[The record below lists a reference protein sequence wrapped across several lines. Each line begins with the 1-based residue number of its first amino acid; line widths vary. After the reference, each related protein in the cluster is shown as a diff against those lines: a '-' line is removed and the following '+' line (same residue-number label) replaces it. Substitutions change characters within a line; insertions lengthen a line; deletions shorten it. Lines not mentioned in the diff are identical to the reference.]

1 MPTYKMVSSD
11 YPSNTFTKLT
21 CYAKNGTSAQFEL
34 HLPLPNQITYQ
45 TSFDWSAEDVPV
57 VAQKAI
63 DTFVKKSAVGLPTME
78 TAESGFIEAMKDIG
92 ETSLDSLKKMFIM
105 GMSRMFTGGEGAGK
119 YFLQSKYGVAY
130 NPNKH
135 LFFNGIDHR
144 PLTVSFDIIPQNASQ
159 ATQCAQGIKQM
170 RVAASPS
177 YNDTQAF
184 FNYPSYF
191 SLDAVVN
198 GTTVLQYN
206 KFAITA
212 INTNLSPNGMMSWH
226 ADGKPVAYTLEISG
240 IEAEIATSDVETK
253 RKFLGA

>member
-21 CYAKNGTSAQFEL
+21 CYAKGGTNAQFEL

-45 TSFDWSAEDVPV
+45 TSFDWSAEEVPL
-57 VAQKAI
+57 VAQTLI
-63 DTFVKKSAVGLPTME
+63 DSYYKKSAVGLTLDQAQDGFVETMKQ
-78 TAESGFIEAMKDIG
+78 AGDQA
-92 ETSLDSLKKMFIM
+92 LDSLKRMFVM
-105 GMSRMFTGGEGAGK
+105 GVSRMFTGGEGAGK
-119 YFLQSKYGVAY
+119 YFFQTGFGVAY

-144 PLTVSFDIIPQNASQ
+144 PLTVSFDIIPQNSSQ
-159 ATQCAQGIKQM
+159 AIQCAQGIKQM

-177 YNDTQAF
+177 YTENQAF
-184 FNYPSYF
+184 FTYPSYF

-198 GTTVLQYN
+198 GSVVLQYN

-226 ADGKPVAYTLEISG
+226 PDGKPVAYTLEISG
-240 IEAEIATSDVETK
+240 LEAEISTSEVESK
-253 RKFLGA
+253 RKFMGV